1 MTFND
6 DEIERER
13 RKSTSRKANVD
24 YDQRQAERDILF
36 AALTDSPEE
45 FQARLTARG
54 IDLNSEHGRKVMAAY
69 WAIPRGLRR

>member
-13 RKSTSRKANVD
+13 RKATSRKTNVD

-36 AALTDSPEE
+36 AAMRDSPEE
-45 FQARLTARG
+45 FKARLLARG
-54 IDLNSEHGRKVMAAY
+54 IDLNSEQARKVMAAY
-69 WAIPRGLRR
+69 WAIPRAPRR

>member
-24 YDQRQAERDILF
+24 YDQRQAARDILI
-36 AALTDSPEE
+36 AAHTDTPEE
-45 FQARLTARG
+45 FQARLIARG

-69 WAIPRGLRR
+69 WAIPRGPRR

>member
-13 RKSTSRKANVD
+13 RKATSRKASAD
-24 YDQRQAERDILF
+24 YDQLQARRDILF
-36 AALTDSPEE
+36 AAMRDSPEE
-45 FQARLTARG
+45 FKARLVARG

-69 WAIPRGLRR
+69 WAIPRGPRR